1 MRYEIKIHFGSVDEE
16 LGLRPLIVESANGW
30 FVAAEDK
37 PFWTELKLNDRLCVI
52 KHISPRYGDCLLV
65 DRVNEKIVKNRL
77 ILIHNGSGYQ
87 HSVNCLIPVP
97 ANAKLKR
104 RWMTT
109 GPESKKEVSR
119 WRELAPFELIVKEVG
134 FEDS

>member
-1 MRYEIKIHFGSVDEE
+1 MRYNIKIHFGPVDKE
-16 LGLRPLIVESANGW
+16 LGLRPLVVESVNGW

-37 PFWTELKLNDRLCVI
+37 PFWSELKLDDYLHVT

-65 DRVNEKIVKNRL
+65 DRVNDKIVKDRL

-97 ANAKLKR
+97 IGAPLKR

-109 GPESKKEVSR
+109 GPESKKEVHR
-119 WRELAPFELIVKEVG
+119 WRNLAPFDLVVKEIG
-134 FEDS
+134 